1 MHIFLMVVFIS
12 TQGNQGNSVT
22 SSKGETKMAL
32 LWSIIAQNE
41 GFFVLFCLFVLFLV
55 PLIRRMGTNI
65 YLLHTIN

>member
-1 MHIFLMVVFIS
+1 MAVFIS

-41 GFFVLFCLFVLFLV
+41 GFSVVVVVLFLV

>member
-1 MHIFLMVVFIS
+1 MAVFIS

-41 GFFVLFCLFVLFLV
+41 GFFFCCCCFVF
-55 PLIRRMGTNI
+55 GSFDKKDGN
-65 YLLHTIN
+65 

>member
-1 MHIFLMVVFIS
+1 MAVFIS

-41 GFFVLFCLFVLFLV
+41 GFFFVVVVLFLV